1 MGWARMDDTDSTVS
15 KGRAGNMASL
25 IYDELRADILSGKL
39 AQGTPLSQ
47 LGIAAA
53 GGTSRG
59 PVREALRRLQ
69 QDMLVVAEANK
80 RFSVAPFNIVDLEAV
95 LSLNLANDAL
105 AIRISVPFLTTE
117 EMQRLGE
124 CVARMDRTV
133 GVDDPGWVDAYHQF
147 IFTATAHA
155 SPRVVSLSRQLI
167 DDIRR
172 YRASIS
178 DIPSVWIESREFLP
192 IIDAIKARAGA
203 LASTRFARLAGRR
216 ALLIMDSVSTSYD
229 PFRLRNY
236 VAALASSDA
245 TP

>member
-1 MGWARMDDTDSTVS
+1 MDDMNKTVP

-25 IYDELRADILSGKL
+25 IYDDLRADILSGKL
-39 AQGTPLSQ
+39 APGTPLSQ
-47 LGIAAA
+47 LAIAAA

-95 LSLNLANDAL
+95 LSLNLANDVL
-105 AIRISVPFLTTE
+105 AIRISVPFLTAE
-117 EMQRLGE
+117 ETRHLSE
-124 CVARMDRTV
+124 CVARMDRAV
-133 GVDDPGWVDAYHQF
+133 GVNDPGWVDAYHQF

-155 SPRVVSLSRQLI
+155 SPRVISLNRQLI

-192 IIDAIKARAGA
+192 IIDAVRARSGT
-203 LASTRFARLAGRR
+203 LASTLFAKLAGRR
-216 ALLIMDSVSTSYD
+216 ALLIMDSVSESYD
-229 PFRLRNY
+229 PHRLRNY
-236 VAALASSDA
+236 VAAFASSG
-245 TP
+245 TSS